1 MLNLILM
8 AMENPKDEKR
18 FTEIYNKYY
27 NYVYGITSKFFENNM
42 DKEDA
47 TYTSLLKTAFNMSK
61 IKDINSNE
69 TKGFIAVITRNTCI
83 TMVNK
88 KQKIK
93 EVFMEDINDIP
104 DNNNK
109 DFEKIEDE
117 GLLLTTYKKCLTKLT
132 KNQYEVLYLK
142 YVNELSLKEMA
153 NILNIKENAIKQRL
167 YGAKQKLSTLIKEEL
182 ENEWERIKTSIN
194 SDGRWNDI

>member
-18 FTEIYNKYY
+18 FTEIYNEYY
-27 NYVYGITSKFFENNM
+27 KFVYGIASKFFDNNM

-47 TYTSLLKTAFNMSK
+47 VYTSLLKIAFNMSK

-88 KQKIK
+88 KNKIK

-182 ENEWERIKTSIN
+182 ENE
-194 SDGRWNDI
+194 

>member
-88 KQKIK
+88 KNKIK

>member
-61 IKDINSNE
+61 IKDIKSDE
-69 TKGFIAVITRNTCI
+69 TKGFIAVVTRNTCI

-88 KQKIK
+88 KNKIK

-182 ENEWERIKTSIN
+182 ENE
-194 SDGRWNDI
+194 